1 MRAVTMVGR
10 IAVLVVAVLV
20 NFSSLVSASDL
31 TEKQREAILK
41 AHPSCGNL
49 IIFASM
55 VGAHPDLLDMNL
67 KFADKLGGTLGSGEE
82 NKDVLSQGFRH
93 IALFANHHPEMT
105 QRAIQ
110 KYWTVVC
117 EKMEQCKTDNDAR
130 SDACKYFNE
139 AFQ

>member
-1 MRAVTMVGR
+1 
-10 IAVLVVAVLV
+10 
-20 NFSSLVSASDL
+20 
-31 TEKQREAILK
+31 
-41 AHPSCGNL
+41 
-49 IIFASM
+49 
-55 VGAHPDLLDMNL
+55 LDINL
-67 KFADKLGGTLGSGEE
+67 KFADKLGATLGSDEE

-117 EKMEQCKTDNDAR
+117 EKMEQCTKDNNPE
-130 SDACKYFNE
+130 SDACAYVTA